1 MSDMYTQPGQ
11 TPGYGGQP
19 SGYGSQYGQPSGYG
33 WQPGQ
38 MPGYDWQPEQRPVV
52 DIKKERSFCNGIG
65 LSYFVFLAV
74 VTLLQLGISVAVQTF
89 CAELVYLHYPLFFLM
104 TMLPI
109 YVIGYPI
116 LLGMSR
122 NKPAVKRQKHSLG
135 AGNFMIVLMMCFG
148 VMIVGNILG
157 LIVNGVIGAIK
168 GSAVDSA
175 IDSVMTGNSFW
186 MNVLV
191 VGILAPVFEELIFRK
206 LLVDRMLRYG
216 EAVAVLVSGLMF
228 GLFHG
233 NFGQF
238 FYATFLG
245 MIFAYVYAKTANVEY
260 TIILHM
266 IINMLST
273 LMVPV
278 LQKLTVLDDI
288 TALMDPEVIA
298 SIILPL
304 LLLFLYMIL
313 LYGFGIAGIVLLIVK
328 RKKFTF
334 APGEVTLPKGK
345 KASVVWGN
353 AGMILFTIGCL
364 AMFVLAVL

>member
-1 MSDMYTQPGQ
+1 MSEMYTQPGK

-19 SGYGSQYGQPSGYG
+19 GQPSGYG

-38 MPGYDWQPEQRPVV
+38 MPEYNWQPEQRPVV
-52 DIKKERSFCNGIG
+52 DLKKERSFCNGIG
-65 LSYFVFLAV
+65 LSYFVFLVV
-74 VTLLQLGISVAVQTF
+74 VTLLQLGITMAVQVF
-89 CAELVYLHYPLFFLM
+89 CEELMYLHYPLFFLM

-116 LLGMSR
+116 LLGMNH

-157 LIVNGVIGAIK
+157 LIVNGVIGAIR

-245 MIFAYVYAKTANVEY
+245 LIFAYVYAKTANVEY
-260 TIILHM
+260 TIMLHM

-273 LMVPV
+273 LMIPV
-278 LQKLTVLDDI
+278 LQKLTILEDMSAIADPSVLEPI
-288 TALMDPEVIA
+288 V
-298 SIILPL
+298 LPL
-304 LLLFLYMIL
+304 LLFFLYMIL

-334 APGEVTLPKGK
+334 APGEVILPKGK

-364 AMFVLAVL
+364 AMFILVLV